1 MTADDRGARLQLV
14 TAAVILGT
22 FLLGL
27 ASGVGL
33 TRLLG
38 PPHPPP
44 PPYGPPP
51 ADPLDALDLSPEQRA
66 RADAIRE
73 RHRPAIEAVLREGF
87 PRMRALHEQMRAEL
101 REILTPEQRRRLDE
115 LDARRPPP
123 RPGGPGLP
131 PPGLGPFPGPPPFPP
146 PAPSP

>member
-1 MTADDRGARLQLV
+1 MTADDRGARLQLA

-22 FLLGL
+22 FVLGL

-33 TRLLG
+33 ARLLG

-44 PPYGPPP
+44 APFGPPP

-66 RADAIRE
+66 QADTIRQ

-87 PRMRALHEQMRAEL
+87 PRMRALHEQMRSEL
-101 REILTPEQRRRLDE
+101 REILTPEQRRRMDE

-123 RPGGPGLP
+123 RPGGFS
-131 PPGLGPFPGPPPFPP
+131 PPGPGPFPGPPPFAP
-146 PAPSP
+146 PATSP